1 MKEYKTSDIVLAAT
15 LKVHGSHMI
24 RIDIEGTKGI
34 FVFEDVDDNTLKQ
47 FDLGN
52 MMVEPVIFNNTIRQL
67 TTSVRRLI
75 KWTHQIYH
83 MKT

>member
-15 LKVHGSHMI
+15 LKINGCHLI
-24 RIDIEGTKGI
+24 RIDIEGNKGE
-34 FVFEDVDDNTLKQ
+34 FVFENVNDALLND

-52 MMVEPVIFNNTIRQL
+52 VKVEPVTFNNTIRQL

-75 KWTHQIYH
+75 K
-83 MKT
+83 